1 MDHAVSKLVDEVYL
15 REEQYRDSS
24 RLNARY
30 RLHARFSQNPNPLHK
45 WLFSKI
51 GEQERL
57 SILDLGCGPGYLW
70 INNID
75 KIPAQWKIVLSD
87 ISPQMLHE
95 SRERILRTMD
105 YTMMDIQALPFARM
119 RFDVIV
125 ASFVLHHIPQL
136 EQSIID
142 IRKRLTGKGE
152 LLAVTSGE
160 AHMGELKTWM
170 STFGIESGNWIAD
183 SKFTLQNG
191 TGILSEYFD
200 RIEVLEYVDSLCIPS
215 VDPIMDY
222 VISGI
227 SDEDLHSFQPN
238 LAELRRFLERYLE
251 KDGDIRITKETGL
264 FVAHAG

>member
-1 MDHAVSKLVDEVYL
+1 MSNLVDENYL

-30 RLHARFSQNPNPLHK
+30 RLHAKFSQNPNPLQK

-70 INNID
+70 INNLE
-75 KIPAQWKIVLSD
+75 KIPAKWKIVLSD
-87 ISPQMLHE
+87 ISPQMLQE
-95 SRERILRTMD
+95 SRERILHTMD
-105 YTMMDIQALPFARM
+105 YAMMDIQALPFARM
-119 RFDVIV
+119 SFDVIV
-125 ASFVLHHIPQL
+125 ASFVFHHIPQL
-136 EQSIID
+136 KQSISD
-142 IRKRLTGKGE
+142 IRERLVGEGK

-160 AHMGELKTWM
+160 AHMCELKTWM
-170 STFGIESGNWIAD
+170 STFGIESGNWTAE

-191 TGILSEYFD
+191 TEILSEYFK
-200 RIEVLEYVDSLCIPS
+200 RIRVFEYEDSLCIPS

-227 SDEDLHSFQPN
+227 SDEDVQTLQSN
-238 LAELRRFLERYLE
+238 LTELRRFLEGYLE
-251 KDGDIRITKETGL
+251 KKGDIRITKETGV

>member
-1 MDHAVSKLVDEVYL
+1 MDHAMSNFVDEVYL
-15 REEQYRDSS
+15 REKQYRDSS

-30 RLHARFSQNPNPLHK
+30 RLHARFSENPNPLHK
-45 WLFSKI
+45 WLFIKI

-75 KIPAQWKIVLSD
+75 KIPAKWKIVLSD
-87 ISPQMLHE
+87 ISSQMLHE

-105 YTMMDIQALPFARM
+105 YALMDIQALPFARM

-125 ASFVLHHIPQL
+125 ASFVLHHILQL
-136 EQSIID
+136 EQSISD
-142 IRKRLTGKGE
+142 IRKRLVGDGN

-160 AHMGELKTWM
+160 GHMGELKSWM
-170 STFGIESGNWIAD
+170 STFGIESGIWNAE

-191 TGILSEYFD
+191 TGILSEYFE
-200 RIEVLEYVDSLCIPS
+200 RIEVFEYQDSLCIPS

-227 SDEDLHSFQPN
+227 SDEDVESLQPN
-238 LAELRRFLERYLE
+238 LTELRRFLEGYLINN
-251 KDGDIRITKETGL
+251 GDIRITKETGV

>member
-1 MDHAVSKLVDEVYL
+1 MSNLVDEKYL

-30 RLHARFSQNPNPLHK
+30 RLHARFSQNPNPLHE

-51 GEQERL
+51 GDQERL

-75 KIPAQWKIVLSD
+75 KIPTKWKIVLSD
-87 ISPQMLHE
+87 ISTKMLHE

-105 YTMMDIQALPFARM
+105 FVMMDIQALPFSRL
-119 RFDVIV
+119 RFDVIIT
-125 ASFVLHHIPQL
+125 SFVLHHIPKL
-136 EQSIID
+136 KQSISD
-142 IRKRLTGKGE
+142 IRKRLVGEGK

-170 STFGIESGNWIAD
+170 STFGITSVNWNAE

-191 TGILSEYFD
+191 TGILSEYFE
-200 RIEVLEYVDSLCIPS
+200 RVGVFEYEDSLCILS

-227 SDEDLHSFQPN
+227 RDEDVQSLQSN
-238 LAELRRFLERYLE
+238 LSELRRFLEVYLKQNGE
-251 KDGDIRITKETGL
+251 IRITKETGV

>member
-1 MDHAVSKLVDEVYL
+1 MSNFVDAVYL
-15 REEQYRDSS
+15 REKQYQDSS

-30 RLHARFSQNPNPLHK
+30 RLHARFSQNPYPLHE

-51 GEQERL
+51 GEKDQL

-75 KIPAQWKIVLSD
+75 KIPAKWEIVLSD

-105 YTMMDIQALPFARM
+105 YALMDIQALPFARM

-136 EQSIID
+136 KQSISN
-142 IRKRLTGKGE
+142 IRQRLVGEGK

-160 AHMGELKTWM
+160 GHMGELKTWM
-170 STFGIESGNWIAD
+170 STFGIESGIWNAE

-191 TGILSEYFD
+191 TGILSEYFE
-200 RIEVLEYVDSLCIPS
+200 RIEVFEYQDSLCIPS

-227 SDEDLHSFQPN
+227 SDEDVESLQPN
-238 LAELRRFLERYLE
+238 LTELRRFLEGYL
-251 KDGDIRITKETGL
+251 KKNGDIHITKETGV
-264 FVAHAG
+264 FVAHTG